1 MAKLHDL
8 HGSNGLELIEATP
21 TQDLQYTRLYTMYK
35 EMIGKYWMFCITDEH
50 FCEQVWSLHFY
61 VLKNVSTFYVHN
73 FNPLHMTTKNL
84 YIREV
89 KLQDNVFNLKI
100 KC

>member
-8 HGSNGLELIEATP
+8 DGSNGLELIEATP

-35 EMIGKYWMFCITDEH
+35 EMIGKNWMFCIR
-50 FCEQVWSLHFY
+50 EQVWRLHFY

-73 FNPLHMTTKNL
+73 FNPLHLTTKKL

-89 KLQDNVFNLKI
+89 KLQDIFNLKI
-100 KC
+100 KF